1 MTSDNDSMDWS
12 KYPPDRV
19 EGLKYFYKGPSSDED
34 GPCTED
40 ELKML
45 CTKWDCRVD
54 MKVDNFLYWL
64 MKKTKERDFRG
75 DHELFVRRMP
85 RIECELRKKGLQ
97 KYEKYQEAYGEKNR
111 KYMAHC
117 ADWRHNEL
125 RRLRFLKKLSTLC
138 STWSWD
144 DSDDEEESA
153 SDSEIEPNNVLNKD
167 GGEDSYNDYNSSA
180 ETVIDR
186 FNSFIETESVV
197 GGTEVDIENIGH
209 EEEIGP
215 GSDNDDIEDVNSQL
229 FTPGQTST
237 QKEKDTASTNIP
249 S

>member
-1 MTSDNDSMDWS
+1 MTSDNESIDWS

-45 CTKWDCRVD
+45 CTKWDCKVN

-64 MKKTKERDFRG
+64 MKKTKERDFKG

-85 RIECELRKKGLQ
+85 RIERALRKKGLQ
-97 KYEKYQEAYGEKNR
+97 KYEKYQQAYGEKNR
-111 KYMAHC
+111 MYMAHC
-117 ADWRHNEL
+117 AEWRHNEL
-125 RRLRFLKKLSTLC
+125 RRLRFLDKLSDLC

-144 DSDDEEESA
+144 DSDDEEEND
-153 SDSEIEPNNVLNKD
+153 SDSEIEPNSVLNT
-167 GGEDSYNDYNSSA
+167 DSYNSSA
-180 ETVIDR
+180 ETVIER
-186 FNSFIETESVV
+186 FNSYTETES
-197 GGTEVDIENIGH
+197 GIAGEVDIENVGH
-209 EEEIGP
+209 EEEVGP
-215 GSDNDDIEDVNSQL
+215 GPEDEEIEDVTSQT
-229 FTPGQTST
+229 FTPGTTST
-237 QKEKDTASTNIP
+237 QKEKNEAPTDIP